1 MNRVVCLLL
10 LLALGLWCAA
20 CGQDRA
26 QVAGRYAGSIT
37 AAAGDTLVFLTLRED
52 GGGEWQAGGET
63 VPFRWELRDNA
74 IWLHAKSGGVVA
86 GRWEQGTIAME
97 LPGLGSLRL
106 HKE

>member
-1 MNRVVCLLL
+1 MKHAALLCAALAVCLV
-10 LLALGLWCAA
+10 CVA

-37 AAAGDTLVFLTLRED
+37 AKGGDTLVFLTLRED

-63 VPFRWELRDNA
+63 VSFRWELRDDA

-86 GRWEQGTIAME
+86 GRWGQGTIAME
-97 LPGLGSLRL
+97 LPGLGPLRL